1 MLINI
6 VTRASDHK
14 LYMYRIYIYIYEL
27 CDSKRIINNVHLKL
41 AFKLPNVLA
50 VSILYWKHY
59 GTCRHLSRLSVFWTH
74 VLLSVLVSAPRWINL
89 RPSCTVVSCYSYR
102 LSLIK
107 LNGHYMYH
115 QF

>member
-50 VSILYWKHY
+50 VSILY
-59 GTCRHLSRLSVFWTH
+59 
-74 VLLSVLVSAPRWINL
+74 
-89 RPSCTVVSCYSYR
+89 
-102 LSLIK
+102 
-107 LNGHYMYH
+107 
-115 QF
+115 